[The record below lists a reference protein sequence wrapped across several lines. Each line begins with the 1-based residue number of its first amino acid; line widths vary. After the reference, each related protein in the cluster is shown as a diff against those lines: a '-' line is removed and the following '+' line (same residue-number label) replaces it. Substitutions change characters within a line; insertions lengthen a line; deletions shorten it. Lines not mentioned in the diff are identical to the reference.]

1 MFIGIL
7 LMLVSCVPDDLPDE
21 IVQNSDE
28 EMDEGEISIVPSY
41 KLSEENYKIILPFRP
56 SEARG
61 VITRQVANRLDI
73 DEMEAG
79 LRRHSTEVFDPE
91 KYYFDEG
98 QYLSGDTVY
107 NWLERR
113 LTEEQLEAEV
123 DKQITQRKNDGLS
136 VNDDVVAQIRRN
148 LQLGL
153 NPPLKSL
160 KDADTEEIKEAHE
173 DSPRYV
179 SHILEQNF
187 LQRVDDDQSAEL
199 VGVSI
204 GIAMKSVYRYQT
216 EVGGP
221 NYYHTISNKE
231 MLAEGKEIA
240 QTILERLRNMED
252 LQSVPI
258 MIALYREEEQSS
270 PVPGNFVAKT
280 VVQASDMLIGDWEE
294 IDEEYVLFPSE
305 YARSNYSDTH
315 EVLRTFGGKISQY
328 FPNYVGYIGEGFYID
343 GNLEKLTIEVPIEF
357 HGSSEVLGFTQ
368 YMYGIIKNLFTGN
381 YDLEVKITSS
391 NKLESIIYKEANDD
405 EPTVHILH

>member
-199 VGVSI
+199 V
-204 GIAMKSVYRYQT
+204 
-216 EVGGP
+216 
-221 NYYHTISNKE
+221 
-231 MLAEGKEIA
+231 
-240 QTILERLRNMED
+240 
-252 LQSVPI
+252 
-258 MIALYREEEQSS
+258 
-270 PVPGNFVAKT
+270 
-280 VVQASDMLIGDWEE
+280 
-294 IDEEYVLFPSE
+294 
-305 YARSNYSDTH
+305 
-315 EVLRTFGGKISQY
+315 
-328 FPNYVGYIGEGFYID
+328 
-343 GNLEKLTIEVPIEF
+343 
-357 HGSSEVLGFTQ
+357 
-368 YMYGIIKNLFTGN
+368 
-381 YDLEVKITSS
+381 
-391 NKLESIIYKEANDD
+391 ES
-405 EPTVHILH
+405 